1 MHINLEKKYN
11 KSQRRT
17 LKRNEAVSQSLEERE
32 KRKRKFRKMR
42 QKAKKN
48 RFDPKFK
55 ISRYKRE
62 KNLLYK

>member
-32 KRKRKFRKMR
+32 KRKRKFRF
-42 QKAKKN
+42 QHTG
-48 RFDPKFK
+48 
-55 ISRYKRE
+55 IQ
-62 KNLLYK
+62 L